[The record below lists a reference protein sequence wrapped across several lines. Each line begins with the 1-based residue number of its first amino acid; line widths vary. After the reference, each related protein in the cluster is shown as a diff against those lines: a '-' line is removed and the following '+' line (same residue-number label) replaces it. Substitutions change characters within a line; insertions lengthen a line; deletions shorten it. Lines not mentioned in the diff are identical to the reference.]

1 MAGASQTF
9 DRLIEAVETRAPAD
23 RLMVMAQ
30 NPADNHHWSR
40 NLATVTAA
48 DLLEVLKVGRAA
60 LALVEVVAA
69 KDAAR

>member
-1 MAGASQTF
+1 MSASTETF
-9 DRLIEAVETRAPAD
+9 DRLIEALEVRQPAD

-48 DLLEVLKVGRAA
+48 DLLMTLRVGRAA
-60 LALVEVVAA
+60 LALVEAA
-69 KDAAR
+69 NLESGQ